1 MAGLLGWQEYAVS
14 DGSSITRKVKKT
26 DLPLS
31 LSPGIL
37 GPPGGAAMQ
46 RFRDSQSAP
55 AW

>member
-37 GPPGGAAMQ
+37 GPPGGPAMQ
-46 RFRDSQSAP
+46 CFRDSQSAP

>member
-31 LSPGIL
+31 LSLDIL
-37 GPPGGAAMQ
+37 GPPSEPAMQ
-46 RFRDSQSAP
+46 CFRDSQSAP